1 MIKLYIV
8 LFALACLAA
17 AASVQLTRRNRMDS
31 QSSNENIRPSAV
43 AGRFYSASPSRLRQE
58 IQSLLDSAPDC
69 PKYEGQIVSAAV
81 PHAGYVYSA
90 AIAAPVYKAIKDVA
104 FDTVVIIGHDF
115 GRQAPGIIAVLP
127 DFTAFHTPLGDVPVD
142 TELCKA
148 LWDGDRRIIRNNR
161 VHSMEHSIEVQ
172 LPFLQVTHTSFS
184 IVPVL
189 FGEVTPEHIERFASL
204 LMKNAGNRRIFVLSS
219 TDFSHYP
226 KMETSKR
233 LDAITASFA
242 EKLDMKGLCAWQSHG
257 EWEKEPG
264 VETPICSAGGLC
276 TAMQWAKLHGETRTI
291 VLKRGNSG
299 DVSGDG
305 ASVVGYTSMVFA
317 SNGAKKASDEKAEG
331 KDAFAISLQSQKL
344 LLTLARNVIQ
354 EKCKGGHYKSQRPD
368 ILELSEPAAVFVTLH
383 KLGKLRGCIGTIQA
397 RSPLYDAVVEYAELA
412 AFDDPRFQPVTS
424 EELKDIKIEIS
435 VLSPMRKISS
445 PSEIIP
451 GKHGVVVSK
460 GRRRGLFLPQ
470 VWEQLPDM
478 EQFMGYLCAEKAG
491 LPFDAWKGD
500 DVELLVF
507 TVHAFEEK

>member
-1 MIKLYIV
+1 
-8 LFALACLAA
+8 
-17 AASVQLTRRNRMDS
+17 MDS
-31 QSSNENIRPSAV
+31 QSSNDNIRPSAV
-43 AGRFYSASPSRLRQE
+43 AGRFYSASPSRLRDE
-58 IQSLLDSAPDC
+58 IQKLLDNAPDC
-69 PKYEGQIVSAAV
+69 PKYDGQIVSAAV

-148 LWDGDRRIIRNNR
+148 LLAGDRRIIKNNR
-161 VHSMEHSIEVQ
+161 VHSAEHSVEVQ
-172 LPFLQVTHTSFS
+172 LPFLQVTHSSFS

-189 FGEVTPEHIERFASL
+189 FGEVTPEHVKTFVSL
-204 LMKNAGNRRIFVLSS
+204 LMKNAGSRRIFVLSS

-226 KMETSKR
+226 KAETSRR
-233 LDAITASFA
+233 LDKITASFA
-242 EKLDMKGLCAWQSHG
+242 ENLDLDGLCAWQSHG

-276 TAMQWAKLHGETRTI
+276 TAMQWAKTLGDTKTI

-299 DVSGDG
+299 DVAGDG
-305 ASVVGYTSMVFA
+305 DSVVGYTSLVFTCKV
-317 SNGAKKASDEKAEG
+317 NGKAADG
-331 KDAFAISLQSQKL
+331 DAFAISEQSQKL
-344 LLTLARNVIQ
+344 LLSLARDVIQ
-354 EKCKGGHYKSQRPD
+354 EKCNGGHYKAKRPD
-368 ILELSEPAAVFVTLH
+368 VPELGDPAAVFVTLH
-383 KLGKLRGCIGTIQA
+383 KQGRLRGCIGTIQA

-424 EELKDIKIEIS
+424 DELKDIKIEIS
-435 VLSPMRKISS
+435 VLSPMRKIAS
-445 PSEIIP
+445 PKEIIP

-460 GRRRGLFLPQ
+460 GHRRGLFLPQ
-470 VWEQLPDM
+470 VWEQLPGM

-500 DVELLVF
+500 DVELMVF